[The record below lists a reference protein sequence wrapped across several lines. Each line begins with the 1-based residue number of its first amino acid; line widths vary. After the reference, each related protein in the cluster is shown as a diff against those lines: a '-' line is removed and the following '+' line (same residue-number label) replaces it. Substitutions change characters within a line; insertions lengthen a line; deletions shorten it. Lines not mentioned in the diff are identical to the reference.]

1 MLRIENSDLQV
12 ESEINKQYELI
23 DNIKAAPERLP
34 VAIEAVEI
42 VSAILSR
49 QNGIDTD
56 EDGLFDSVETDI
68 SVYSESV
75 ADVLGT
81 AVLNLNPD
89 EEESTPGNGLLI
101 SKILQIQLLME
112 IMTKQQEQ

>member
-1 MLRIENSDLQV
+1 MKNSDLQV

-75 ADVLGT
+75 ADVFGYC
-81 AVLNLNPD
+81 
-89 EEESTPGNGLLI
+89 SFK
-101 SKILQIQLLME
+101 SKPR
-112 IMTKQQEQ
+112 